1 MEYYPYDLEEKLG
14 HRFKDHNL
22 LIQALTHSS
31 CAHEMGD
38 KSKCNERLEYLG
50 DAILDF
56 IAGEAIFRRFP
67 EMQEGA
73 MTELRA
79 SAVCERA
86 LADYSEELG
95 LPQYIML
102 GKGEEHTRGAFRP
115 SIMADAFEAILAAI
129 YLDGG
134 MEAANNFAM
143 RFLTE
148 RLVEEKPVSVR
159 DYKTALQ
166 EIVQRNKGELLTY
179 ELEREEGP
187 PHDRT
192 FTMAVYLNSNRIASG
207 TGRTKKEAAQAAARE
222 ALALMGC

>member
-38 KSKCNERLEYLG
+38 KSKCNERLEFLG

-67 EMQEGA
+67 EMQEGS

-79 SAVCERA
+79 SAVCEKA
-86 LADYSEELG
+86 LADYSEQLD

-115 SIMADAFEAILAAI
+115 SIMADAFEAVIAAI

-134 MEAANNFAM
+134 MEAANNFVM

-166 EIVQRNKGELLTY
+166 EIIQRNKGELLSY
-179 ELEREEGP
+179 ELEGEEGP

-192 FTMAVYLNSNRIASG
+192 FTMAVYLNSNRIAVG
-207 TGRTKKEAAQAAARE
+207 TGKTKKEAAQAAARE
-222 ALALMGC
+222 ALTLMGY